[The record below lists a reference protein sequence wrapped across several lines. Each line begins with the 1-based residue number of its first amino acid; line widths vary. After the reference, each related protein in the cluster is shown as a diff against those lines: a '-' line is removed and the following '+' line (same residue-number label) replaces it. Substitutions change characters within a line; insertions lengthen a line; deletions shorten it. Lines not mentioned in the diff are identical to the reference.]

1 MQTRIFITPG
11 IRGSVAD
18 AFFFIQSMTIQA
30 SVSQVYI
37 PGIVNSFST
46 GIICDVHQIRVIGT
60 EKTS

>member
-1 MQTRIFITPG
+1 MQTRMFITPG
-11 IRGSVAD
+11 IRGSMAD

-46 GIICDVHQIRVIGT
+46 GIICAVSQIRVVGI
-60 EKTS
+60 ERTS